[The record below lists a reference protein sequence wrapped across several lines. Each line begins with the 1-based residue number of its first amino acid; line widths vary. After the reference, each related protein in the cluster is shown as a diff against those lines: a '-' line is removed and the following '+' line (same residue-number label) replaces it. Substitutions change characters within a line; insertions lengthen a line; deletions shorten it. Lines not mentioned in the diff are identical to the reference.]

1 MNCSFKTRRSSA
13 LKTKSNTASK
23 NTGDTSESHTHVTC
37 CSQDGGMWWCSDTQ
51 RYTHTHNTHTNP
63 CRMITAS
70 FDFPRGFCFNKF
82 IVNSKME
89 LIQTRAEQHSRGH
102 TQPRSGSFLLVTY
115 GTARGE
121 VKGTEA
127 GRLCQHG
134 SGPLLKCCL
143 QQARKNL
150 QCSLFNTSFS
160 TGSRV
165 DGWDGDA
172 WWTTWHTNNE
182 MKENKGTF
190 ISRPSVFTSGLVLL
204 RHILIF
210 IFIKPDSKRSTRI
223 PNNSTAA

>member
-1 MNCSFKTRRSSA
+1 
-13 LKTKSNTASK
+13 
-23 NTGDTSESHTHVTC
+23 
-37 CSQDGGMWWCSDTQ
+37 MWWCSDTQ
-51 RYTHTHNTHTNP
+51 RYTHTHTNP

-89 LIQTRAEQHSRGH
+89 LIQTRAEQHLWGH

-165 DGWDGDA
+165 MDEMETRDGRHDTQTMRWKK
-172 WWTTWHTNNE
+172 T
-182 MKENKGTF
+182 KGRSSAGLLSSLLVSCSFVTF
-190 ISRPSVFTSGLVLL
+190 
-204 RHILIF
+204 
-210 IFIKPDSKRSTRI
+210 
-223 PNNSTAA
+223 

>member
-1 MNCSFKTRRSSA
+1 MIQWH
-13 LKTKSNTASK
+13 TKK
-23 NTGDTSESHTHVTC
+23 D
-37 CSQDGGMWWCSDTQ
+37 
-51 RYTHTHNTHTNP
+51 THTHTPIHAEWSQLPSTSP
-63 CRMITAS
+63 E
-70 FDFPRGFCFNKF
+70 DFILMNV

-89 LIQTRAEQHSRGH
+89 LIETRAEQHWGD

-165 DGWDGDA
+165 DGRDGDA

-210 IFIKPDSKRSTRI
+210 IFIKPDSKRSDSDSKQQHSRLKI
-223 PNNSTAA
+223 LNLRSVKHLSN